1 MNMTPEQKIR
11 AYLIAHG
18 ISQAHVSR
26 QTGITTSMLC
36 NALVGKRVLTVA
48 ELTAICVALQK
59 TPNDF
64 LLEQES
70 GKKTVLLEVDR
81 QGLSLSPRAIRRPAL
96 RSPPKDDTSQES

>member
-18 ISQAHVSR
+18 ISQAHISR
-26 QTGITTSMLC
+26 QTGIAKSMLC

-48 ELTAICVALQK
+48 ELTSICAALKK

-64 LLEQES
+64 
-70 GKKTVLLEVDR
+70 VLNLGEH
-81 QGLSLSPRAIRRPAL
+81 QTA
-96 RSPPKDDTSQES
+96 